1 MPEPMTPYTGF
12 DRMPLAGTWRS
23 GGTGR
28 VLTDSNPYSGEVLT
42 EIGSAGTAD
51 VDLVY
56 RAARDAQREWART
69 RPEQR
74 AAVFERAADIIRR
87 RAGELADWLTREIGA
102 TRDRAGVEV
111 AITAAV
117 TAAAAGH
124 SAEVVDRVGSD
135 VPDKEN
141 RVYRKPAGVVTVI
154 SPWNF
159 PMYLSNR
166 SVAPALALGN
176 AVVLK
181 PAEDSPVT
189 GGLLLAKVY
198 EEAGL
203 PPGLLSVV
211 VGRGRDIGDHLV
223 QHDIPRVISFTGST
237 RVGQGIAAKAGLKRL
252 ALELGG
258 NGPLVVLDD
267 ADLEHAVECAVFGSY
282 YHQGQICMA
291 TNRVII
297 DASVYYEFVDRF
309 VEQARALRTGDPRNA
324 ETQIGPVINHTQL
337 NSVRDKV
344 AESVAG
350 GAKPLLF
357 GEPQGPAGLVLP
369 PHVLLGDN
377 YVTTAAEEVFG
388 PVATLIRAHGED
400 DALRIANDTRYGLSS
415 GVFTRDVERGLR
427 FAHQVE
433 AGMTHINDT
442 TVHDDVHAAFGGEKA
457 SGIGRFGGRW
467 VAEDFTTHHW
477 ISIQHRPRRLVF

>member
-1 MPEPMTPYTGF
+1 M
-12 DRMPLAGTWRS
+12 
-23 GGTGR
+23 
-28 VLTDSNPYSGEVLT
+28 
-42 EIGSAGTAD
+42 
-51 VDLVY
+51 
-56 RAARDAQREWART
+56 
-69 RPEQR
+69 
-74 AAVFERAADIIRR
+74 
-87 RAGELADWLTREIGA
+87 
-102 TRDRAGVEV
+102 

-124 SAEVVDRVGSD
+124 TAEVVDRVGSD

-267 ADLEHAVECAVFGSY
+267 ADLEHAVDCAVFGSY